1 MLVPLADYNAL
12 TGQAL
17 ALAPDEALAWI
28 ARIGVETRSDL
39 PARFAFRGA
48 DSLRVV
54 GSFDYPALR
63 IPVTPEGTTFAL
75 VVADPVGYTK
85 PVTDEEIELTYRF
98 NFMYDIDRD
107 AAKSAEEVPGR
118 FDFIHELRTCIPESV
133 DLGYTSG
140 ALDEQREG
148 TYALYGSLFFLGII
162 LSIVF
167 ILAAVLI
174 IYYKQVSEGFEDAA
188 RFGVMRKVGMTQREI
203 RRSVNSQVLTVFFAP
218 LALAGLHIAF
228 AFPMI
233 RRMLLIFG
241 VTDLGLLIPVYAG
254 AFVLFALFYALVYH
268 RTAKTYM
275 TIVQ

>member
-1 MLVPLADYNAL
+1 M
-12 TGQAL
+12 
-17 ALAPDEALAWI
+17 
-28 ARIGVETRSDL
+28 
-39 PARFAFRGA
+39 
-48 DSLRVV
+48 
-54 GSFDYPALR
+54 
-63 IPVTPEGTTFAL
+63 
-75 VVADPVGYTK
+75 
-85 PVTDEEIELTYRF
+85 
-98 NFMYDIDRD
+98 
-107 AAKSAEEVPGR
+107 
-118 FDFIHELRTCIPESV
+118 
-133 DLGYTSG
+133 
-140 ALDEQREG
+140 
-148 TYALYGSLFFLGII
+148 
-162 LSIVF
+162 F

-174 IYYKQVSEGFEDAA
+174 IYYKQVSEGYEDAA